1 MDTET
6 DTDVIVTDADRA
18 EARASVRRASRGSSI
33 GGISLVAVMSVAAAV
48 VAPAVVS
55 GLSTTRALVVAAL
68 TTAFAVPVL
77 VSFSRFATSKAIRSG
92 AISTANERQMLGEA
106 RRREFET
113 HLANE
118 LEMADN
124 EPEVLTTVERAVVT
138 TLPTTAV
145 ELLLADNSHAHLAR
159 MVVSSPTGEPPGCTV
174 DSPDQCPAARRSQ
187 VQRFSD
193 SDALGVCPKLRGR
206 PQGRC
211 SAVCVP
217 VSIMGRTVGVIHAT
231 DAPGVMVD
239 ELIVQD
245 LQTLANQAGAR
256 LGMHRIMAETQ
267 LQAATDNLTGLLNR
281 RSLENQVRVLRND
294 RVRFAVAMADLD
306 HFKELNDTYG
316 HETGDRALRLFADTL
331 RNALRER
338 DLVCRHGGEEF
349 AVVMPECTMVDA
361 RETLDGVR
369 SELVGALHA
378 AGLPRYTAS
387 FGVIEADPNED
398 FEAAV
403 RRADTALFEA
413 KHHGRDQVVA
423 HQSDGTAL
431 NGHDPKPRTNG
442 RGRRR
447 APRTA
452 PLRAH

>member
-1 MDTET
+1 MDTDE
-6 DTDVIVTDADRA
+6 DLIVTDADRA
-18 EARASVRRASRGSSI
+18 EARISVHKASRGSTI
-33 GGISLVAVMSVAAAV
+33 GGITLVAVMSVAAAM
-48 VAPAVVS
+48 VAPLLDSSVHT
-55 GLSTTRALVVAAL
+55 GPALVVAAL
-68 TTAFAVPVL
+68 TTLFAVPVL
-77 VSFSRFATSKAIRSG
+77 VSFSRVATAKAIRSS
-92 AISTANERQMLGEA
+92 AVSTANERQMQGEA

-113 HLANE
+113 HLNNE
-118 LEMADN
+118 LDMADS
-124 EPEVLTTVERAVVT
+124 EPEVLATVERAVAT
-138 TLPTTAV
+138 TLPTRPV

-187 VQRFSD
+187 VQRFAD
-193 SDALGVCPKLRGR
+193 SDELGVCPKLRGR

-211 SAVCVP
+211 SAICVP

-231 DAPGVMVD
+231 GEPGAVAD
-239 ELIVQD
+239 DLIVQD

-294 RVRFAVAMADLD
+294 RVAFTVAMADLD

-331 RNALRER
+331 RNSLRER

-349 AVVMPECTMVDA
+349 AVVLPDCAMADA
-361 RETLDGVR
+361 RQTLDGVR
-369 SELVGALHA
+369 RELADALRA

-413 KHHGRDQVVA
+413 KHHGRDRVVA
-423 HQSDGTAL
+423 HDGTGTTL
-431 NGHDPKPRTNG
+431 NGTGAKPRANG
-442 RGRRR
+442 RPRRR
-447 APRTA
+447 VARTA

>member
-1 MDTET
+1 M
-6 DTDVIVTDADRA
+6 
-18 EARASVRRASRGSSI
+18 
-33 GGISLVAVMSVAAAV
+33 
-48 VAPAVVS
+48 S
-55 GLSTTRALVVAAL
+55 GLATSKALVVAAL
-68 TTAFAVPVL
+68 TTLFAVPVL
-77 VSFSRFATSKAIRSG
+77 VSFSHLATSKATRSG
-92 AISTANERQMLGEA
+92 AISTANERQMQGEA

-118 LEMADN
+118 LEMADS
-124 EPEVLTTVERAVVT
+124 EPEVLATVERAVAA
-138 TLPTTAV
+138 TLPTTPV

-159 MVVSSPTGEPPGCTV
+159 MIVSSPTGEPPGCSV

-211 SAVCVP
+211 SGVCVP

-231 DAPGVMVD
+231 DQAGVTADDRV
-239 ELIVQD
+239 VQD

-306 HFKELNDTYG
+306 HFKDLNDTYG
-316 HETGDRALRLFADTL
+316 HETGDRALRMFADTL
-331 RNALRER
+331 RNSLRER
-338 DLVCRHGGEEF
+338 DLVSRHGGEEF
-349 AVVMPECTMVDA
+349 AVILPECPMAEATVI
-361 RETLDGVR
+361 LDGVR
-369 SELVGALHA
+369 RELVGALHA

-387 FGVIEADPNED
+387 FGVVEADPNEA

-403 RRADTALFEA
+403 RRADAALFEA

-423 HQSDGTAL
+423 HHGDGSAL
-431 NGHDPKPRTNG
+431 NGRAPKPGTNG

-447 APRTA
+447 APRTE
-452 PLRAH
+452 PLRVR